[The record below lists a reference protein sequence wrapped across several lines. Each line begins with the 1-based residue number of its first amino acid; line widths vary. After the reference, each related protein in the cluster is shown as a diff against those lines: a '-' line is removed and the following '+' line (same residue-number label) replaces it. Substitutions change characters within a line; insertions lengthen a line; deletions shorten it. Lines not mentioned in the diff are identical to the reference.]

1 MPRNIKAVA
10 FDLDGT
16 LIRGPEAVPGAVEA
30 VAALRRAGL
39 KVAFCTQDS
48 MRPPAEIAERLSRLG
63 FGAEPRD
70 VVSGGWTAAEHL
82 AARYRGERIALFS
95 SDWLRDAFVGFGADV
110 IDAREGQGAKA
121 LFIGRKPGFSAA
133 DVAGA
138 CDCVWNGA
146 KLFAVGYDHVLPSK
160 EGDLPGV
167 GAVVKAIEF
176 AVAKTATIL
185 GKPSWALSVATERC
199 FDVAPESILVVG
211 DQEYTDIR
219 LGKGAGWL
227 TALVLTGGTNA
238 AEARRLR
245 QRRRPTWC
253 CRMSAIC
260 WLGSRGESFE
270 PS

>member
-1 MPRNIKAVA
+1 MPRKIRAVA

-39 KVAFCTQDS
+39 KIAFCTQDS
-48 MRPPAEIAERLSRLG
+48 MRPPAEIAQRLSRLG
-63 FGAEPRD
+63 FGAETRD
-70 VVSGGWTAAEHL
+70 VISGGWTAAEHL
-82 AARYRGERIALFS
+82 SARYRGERIALFA
-95 SDWLRDAFVGFGADV
+95 SDSLRDAFVGFGAAV

-121 LFIGRKPGFSAA
+121 LFVGRKPNFTAA
-133 DVAGA
+133 DVVGA
-138 CDCVWNGA
+138 CNCIWNGA

-160 EGDLPGV
+160 DGDLPGV

-185 GKPSWALSVATERC
+185 GKPSRALSDGTERSLGLG
-199 FDVAPESILVVG
+199 PESILVVG

-219 LGKGAGWL
+219 LGKSAGWL

-238 AEARRLR
+238 AEARRLPAS
-245 QRRRPTWC
+245 QAPDVVLPDVGHLP
-253 CRMSAIC
+253 A
-260 WLGSRGESFE
+260 WLEREKL
-270 PS
+270 